1 MVGKRVKSW
10 PDTVIVYHY
19 IDRKY
24 FVNEPVFPRHLWSCF
39 VFVTC
44 SRGNWWKY
52 EHHCVEWTSR
62 HTKHE
67 QQKSPPSVKP
77 HATII
82 STCTQS
88 NHGVICPPGTR
99 PSTPRWSCMM
109 WTSLHQCS
117 LVADL
122 VLKPK
127 CRCEIRWCKWGNL
140 TSGHQ
145 VHWILKTNAIV
156 DSIHAGQ
163 PQWIETLWGDPEIC
177 WENMIS
183 QVPNFETLSRYGR
196 DTTCATA

>member
-10 PDTVIVYHY
+10 PDTIIIYHY

-24 FVNEPVFPRHLWSCF
+24 FNKSVFLRHLWSCF

-44 SRGNWWKY
+44 WRGNWWKY

-67 QQKSPPSVKP
+67 AKKVEALSHKQQKSPHSVEP

-88 NHGVICPPGTR
+88 NHGVVRPPGTR

-122 VLKPK
+122 VIKPK
-127 CRCEIRWCKWGNL
+127 
-140 TSGHQ
+140 
-145 VHWILKTNAIV
+145 
-156 DSIHAGQ
+156 
-163 PQWIETLWGDPEIC
+163 
-177 WENMIS
+177 
-183 QVPNFETLSRYGR
+183 VPNFETLGRYGR
-196 DTTCATA
+196 DTTSATANDYNMALRAYLSLSHVYIVTC